1 MSKSIILTGAGKG
14 LGYSLTKLHLE
25 LGDSVWALEYA
36 ITPALKALMKAYP
49 TTLTVCECDVGNTDN
64 VRTALKERV
73 AAKTCVDIVYCIAG
87 IHLIDDEVSI
97 EQTNWDDAMK
107 MFNINAAGPMRVL
120 SEACPLLKRGTVV
133 MVVTSEAGSI
143 GDCHRSKEY
152 GYCMSKAAANMGV
165 MLFTNAKRGQGVR
178 TFCVHPGWLK
188 TDMSGEAAAKSNL
201 AITAEQSAEALSS
214 IALHPEEIP
223 EDVIY
228 LDYKRKPIPW

>member
-1 MSKSIILTGAGKG
+1 
-14 LGYSLTKLHLE
+14 
-25 LGDSVWALEYA
+25 
-36 ITPALKALMKAYP
+36 
-49 TTLTVCECDVGNTDN
+49 
-64 VRTALKERV
+64 
-73 AAKTCVDIVYCIAG
+73 
-87 IHLIDDEVSI
+87 
-97 EQTNWDDAMK
+97 
-107 MFNINAAGPMRVL
+107 
-120 SEACPLLKRGTVV
+120 

-188 TDMSGEAAAKSNL
+188 TDMGGEAAAKSNL